1 MFRDL
6 GQISV
11 INKVLNIND
20 RQSLKIFL
28 FWLLKSIYRIGFVVG
43 WTATM
48 AMFVA
53 RYGIKSLPY
62 LFILNGIFTIIG
74 SVLYSSVIHRI
85 KKNLCLIFTIFASM
99 GTLFLAYWFRADS
112 FLFFAFLIT
121 AVSVFLS
128 QFRIV
133 LNSLV
138 EDYFDPLESEKV
150 FPILESSET
159 VGGLIAGIVIT
170 FFAVFIKTSIA
181 FIYFWAGLLVLIV
194 PIIMI
199 ASVVLVPCEEGNS
212 THGGKKENPDV
223 ISKFKTVFKENKY
236 FSFIKG
242 LSLIVFLQWV
252 LFNLVEFQYTKAVY
266 QTASHVIL
274 EAGSGFEHAFFHEL
288 GILFIIFSA
297 SALVIQ
303 LIIGSRLIYSLG
315 VFGSM
320 LIHPILTILSLFG
333 LLFSF
338 NFTTAVLARN
348 NFTLTGVLYSSSLE
362 SSYYAIKDDIRAY
375 LREFL
380 DGIVRP
386 VGAIFGTFFLI
397 ILQNFFI
404 GKSLILYTNIVMFAF
419 AVILFFVIYRQQK
432 LYTATAS
439 LQFDSIKEKEKVDAV
454 DILAQKGH
462 DGNIEFLVSRLA
474 DSRQSILMKKKI
486 IFALGEIQ
494 NIATV
499 TDLIKCFEDKSSEIR
514 EAAVDALSMFRNR
527 DDFIANVVIE
537 YELVSAL
544 EKLYKAEK
552 DNYLRLK
559 IIKLL
564 SKFSNV
570 EAAEFL
576 LKILKTSKG
585 DFKAGVIY
593 SLGNIRDSAICK
605 FIMPYLKSADIKQK
619 ISAAIAVGRFKEF
632 YDEAKYI
639 IDTFLHSSKN
649 AEVALGIYA
658 VGELKIKSRKKFCLK
673 YLDSKNAELSA
684 QAAIALAKMGEDS
697 SLPVLIDILVSKKGE
712 VSDMVKRNLQ
722 NVDVRI
728 YKNIDKIMMHLKF
741 NKK

>member
-1 MFRDL
+1 MFRSL

-28 FWLLKSIYRIGFVVG
+28 FWLLRSIYRVGFVVG

-53 RYGIKSLPY
+53 KYGIKALPY

-74 SVLYSSVIHRI
+74 SVLYSAVIHRI
-85 KKNLCLIFTIFASM
+85 KKNLCLVLTIFASM
-99 GTLFLAYWFRADS
+99 GTLFLAYWFRQSA

-133 LNSLV
+133 LNSLI
-138 EDYFDPLESEKV
+138 EDYFNPLESEKV

-170 FFAVFIKTSIA
+170 FCASFIKTSVA
-181 FIYFWAGLLVLIV
+181 FLYFWAALLILIV

-199 ASVVLVPCEEGNS
+199 ASVVLTPPEIHLS
-212 THGGKKENPDV
+212 HGKEKENPDI
-223 ISKFKTVFKENKY
+223 ISKLKTIFKENKY

-242 LSLIVFLQWV
+242 LSLVVFLQWV

-274 EAGSGFEHAFFHEL
+274 EAGSGFEHAFFHDL
-288 GILFIIFSA
+288 GVLFIIFSA
-297 SALVIQ
+297 SALIIQ
-303 LIIGSRLIYSLG
+303 LIIGSRLVYSLG

-348 NFTLTGVLYSSSLE
+348 NFTLTGVLYASSLE
-362 SSYYAIKDDIRAY
+362 SSYYAIRENVRPY

-380 DGIVRP
+380 DGILRP

-397 ILQNFFI
+397 FLQYFFT
-404 GKSLILYTNIVMFAF
+404 GKTLIFYTNIVIFVFA
-419 AVILFFVIYRQQK
+419 AVMFFVIYRQQK
-432 LYTATAS
+432 LYTQVAS
-439 LQFDSIKEKEKVDAV
+439 SQFDSEHEKEKIDAV
-454 DILAQKGH
+454 DVLAQKGH
-462 DGNIEFLVSRLA
+462 DGNIEFLVSRLNDA
-474 DSRQSILMKKKI
+474 HESAEMKKKI
-486 IFALGEIQ
+486 IFALGELQ
-494 NIATV
+494 NIQTV
-499 TDLIKCFEDKSSEIR
+499 PELIKCFENKSKIVQ
-514 EAAVDALSMFRNR
+514 EAAVDALAMFR
-527 DDFIANVVIE
+527 DTEDFTVNVVME
-537 YELVSAL
+537 YELISAL
-544 EKLYKAEK
+544 ENFYKSEK
-552 DNYLRLK
+552 DSYLRLK
-559 IIKLL
+559 IINLL
-564 SKFSNV
+564 SRHSNV
-570 EAAEFL
+570 EAADFL

-605 FIMPYLKSADIKQK
+605 FIMPYLKSADAAQK
-619 ISAAIAVGRFKEF
+619 ISAAIAVGRFREF

-639 IDTFLHSSKN
+639 IDTFLHSPKN
-649 AEVALGIYA
+649 SEIALGIYA
-658 VGELKIKSRKKFCLK
+658 VGELKIRSRKKFCLM
-673 YLDSKNAELSA
+673 YLDSKNLELRA
-684 QAAIALAKMGEDS
+684 QAAIALAKLGEDVS
-697 SLPVLIDILVSKKGE
+697 IPALVDILKSGKSE
-712 VSDMVKRNLQ
+712 VKEMVGRNLQ

-728 YKNIDKIMMHLKF
+728 YKNIDKIMTHIKF

>member
-1 MFRDL
+1 MFRAL

-20 RQSLKIFL
+20 KQSLKIFL
-28 FWLLKSIYRIGFVVG
+28 FWLLRSIYRVGFVVG

-53 RYGIKSLPY
+53 RYGIKALPY

-85 KKNLCLIFTIFASM
+85 KKNLCLVLTIFASM

-133 LNSLV
+133 LNSLI
-138 EDYFDPLESEKV
+138 EDYFSPLESEKV

-159 VGGLIAGIVIT
+159 VGGLVAGLVIT
-170 FFAVFIKTSIA
+170 FFAAFIKTSTA

-199 ASVVLVPCEEGNS
+199 ASVVLAPVENGHG
-212 THGGKKENPDV
+212 THDKKKENPDL
-223 ISKFKTVFKENKY
+223 ILKIKTIFKDNKY
-236 FSFIKG
+236 FAFIRG

-266 QTASHVIL
+266 QSASHVIL
-274 EAGSGFEHAFFHEL
+274 EAGSGFEHAFFHDL

-297 SALVIQ
+297 TALLIQ
-303 LIIGSRLIYSLG
+303 LIIGSRLVYSLG

-362 SSYYAIKDDIRAY
+362 SSYYAVRDNVRAY

-386 VGAIFGTFFLI
+386 VGAIFGTLFILV
-397 ILQNFFI
+397 LQNFFF
-404 GKSLILYTNIVMFAF
+404 GKPLILYTNIVMFVF
-419 AVILFFVIYRQQK
+419 AIILFFVIYRQQS
-432 LYTATAS
+432 LYTEVVCA
-439 LQFDSIKEKEKVDAV
+439 QFDSEHEKEKIDAI
-454 DILAQKGH
+454 DMLAQKGH
-462 DGNIEFLVSRLA
+462 NGNIEFLISKL
-474 DSRQSILMKKKI
+474 DNSHESIATKKKI
-486 IFALGEIQ
+486 IFALGELQ
-494 NIATV
+494 NIQTV
-499 TDLIKCFEDKSSEIR
+499 PELIKCFSSKNEEIR
-514 EAAVDALSMFRNR
+514 ESALDSLSMFKNR
-527 DDFIANVVIE
+527 DDFVANVVME
-537 YELVSAL
+537 YELISAL
-544 EKLYKAEK
+544 KKNYKSEKN
-552 DNYLRLK
+552 NYLRLK
-559 IIKLL
+559 IIGLL
-564 SKFSNV
+564 SRFSNV
-570 EAAEFL
+570 EAADFL

-593 SLGNIRDSAICK
+593 SLGNIKDSAICK
-605 FIMPYLKSADIKQK
+605 FVMPYLKSGDAKQK
-619 ISAAIAVGRFKEF
+619 ISAAIAIGRFKKH
-632 YDEAKYI
+632 YNEAKYI
-639 IDTFLHSSKN
+639 IDTFLHSNKN
-649 AEVALGIYA
+649 SEIALGIYA
-658 VGELKIKSRKKFCLK
+658 VGELKMKSRKELCFK
-673 YLDSKNAELSA
+673 YLYSKNPELKVA
-684 QAAIALAKMGEDS
+684 TAIALAKMGEDRA
-697 SLPVLIDILVSKKGE
+697 LPVLIEILVFAKGE
-712 VSDMVKRNLQ
+712 LADNVKRNLQ

-728 YKNIDKIMMHLKF
+728 YKNIDKIMSHIKF

>member
-1 MFRDL
+1 
-6 GQISV
+6 
-11 INKVLNIND
+11 
-20 RQSLKIFL
+20 L
-28 FWLLKSIYRIGFVVG
+28 FWLLRSIYRVGFVVG

-53 RYGIKSLPY
+53 KYGIKALPY

-74 SVLYSSVIHRI
+74 SVLYSAVIHRI
-85 KKNLCLIFTIFASM
+85 KKNLCLVLTIFASM
-99 GTLFLAYWFRADS
+99 GTLFLAYWFRQSA

-133 LNSLV
+133 LNSLI
-138 EDYFDPLESEKV
+138 EDYFNPLESEKV

-170 FFAVFIKTSIA
+170 FCASFIKTSVA
-181 FIYFWAGLLVLIV
+181 FLYFWAALLILIV

-199 ASVVLVPCEEGNS
+199 ASVVLTPPEIHLS
-212 THGGKKENPDV
+212 HGKEKENPDI
-223 ISKFKTVFKENKY
+223 ISKLKTIFKENKY

-242 LSLIVFLQWV
+242 LSLVVFLQWV

-274 EAGSGFEHAFFHEL
+274 EAGSGFEHAFFHDL
-288 GILFIIFSA
+288 GVLFIIFSA
-297 SALVIQ
+297 SALIIQ
-303 LIIGSRLIYSLG
+303 LIIGSRLVYSLG

-348 NFTLTGVLYSSSLE
+348 NFTLTGVLYASSLE
-362 SSYYAIKDDIRAY
+362 SSYYAIRENVRPY

-380 DGIVRP
+380 DGILRP

-397 ILQNFFI
+397 FLQYFFT
-404 GKSLILYTNIVMFAF
+404 GKTLIFYTNIVIFVFA
-419 AVILFFVIYRQQK
+419 AVMFFVIYRQQK
-432 LYTATAS
+432 LYTQVAS
-439 LQFDSIKEKEKVDAV
+439 SQFDSEHEKEKIDAV
-454 DILAQKGH
+454 DVLAQKGH
-462 DGNIEFLVSRLA
+462 DGNIEFLVSRLNDA
-474 DSRQSILMKKKI
+474 HESAEMKKKI
-486 IFALGEIQ
+486 IFALGELQ
-494 NIATV
+494 NIQTV
-499 TDLIKCFEDKSSEIR
+499 PELIKCFENKSKIVQ
-514 EAAVDALSMFRNR
+514 EAAVDALAMFR
-527 DDFIANVVIE
+527 DTEDFTVNVVME
-537 YELVSAL
+537 YELISAL
-544 EKLYKAEK
+544 ENFYKSEK
-552 DNYLRLK
+552 DSYLRLK
-559 IIKLL
+559 IINLL
-564 SKFSNV
+564 SRHSNV
-570 EAAEFL
+570 EAADFL

-605 FIMPYLKSADIKQK
+605 FIMPYLKSADAAQK
-619 ISAAIAVGRFKEF
+619 ISAAIAVGRFREF

-639 IDTFLHSSKN
+639 IDTFLHSPKN
-649 AEVALGIYA
+649 SEIALGIYA
-658 VGELKIKSRKKFCLK
+658 VGELKIRSRKKFCLM
-673 YLDSKNAELSA
+673 YLDSKNLELRA
-684 QAAIALAKMGEDS
+684 QAAIALAKLGEDVS
-697 SLPVLIDILVSKKGE
+697 IPALVDILKSGKSE
-712 VSDMVKRNLQ
+712 VKEMVGRNLQ

-728 YKNIDKIMMHLKF
+728 YKNIDKIMTHIKF